1 MRKIAVSA
9 AVAAALSLAPLTV
22 MPLMSVNASA
32 TSEGDTVCFVLREYN
47 GRIALFIES
56 SDEPLAVYKMPL
68 TSLYPGDVELLRE
81 GIRLKNRAE
90 VTRLIADLGID
101 G

>member
-1 MRKIAVSA
+1 MRKFAIS
-9 AVAAALSLAPLTV
+9 AVAFLLTAQTAAAED
-22 MPLMSVNASA
+22 A
-32 TSEGDTVCFVLREYN
+32 VCFVLREYN
-47 GRIALFIES
+47 GHIALFSEDIG
-56 SDEPLAVYKMPL
+56 EPLAVYKTPL
-68 TSLYPGDVELLRE
+68 DSLYPGDIELLRE

>member
-1 MRKIAVSA
+1 MKKISLS
-9 AVAAALSLAPLTV
+9 AAALLLTAPALT
-22 MPLMSVNASA
+22 LSA
-32 TSEGDTVCFVLREYN
+32 AAEDAVCFVLREYN
-47 GRIALFIES
+47 GKIALFSES
-56 SDEPLAVYKMPL
+56 GDEPLAVYKTPL
-68 TSLYPGDVELLRE
+68 TSLYPGDIELLRE

>member
-1 MRKIAVSA
+1 MKKLLAITAA
-9 AVAAALSLAPLTV
+9 AVLLALPCTAAADDAP
-22 MPLMSVNASA
+22 
-32 TSEGDTVCFVLREYN
+32 CFVLRELD
-47 GRIALFIES
+47 GRIALFSES
-56 SDEPLAVYKMPL
+56 EPEPLAVYKTPL
-68 TSLYPGDVELLRE
+68 DSLFEGDIELLRE